1 MNNFPQLNEVE
12 PVQATANTT
21 PSLLDRS
28 LQQRQETLRRLQ
40 EEKFAEYNRLQ
51 AEAKKQVLTDENQ
64 SLRRRFEQQ
73 SSDLNWICDEKK
85 KVEKE
90 LSDKHLK
97 VAQLLAERIQRIA
110 SHRHDLEQLQN
121 RVAEDEREW
130 YELEVRRREL
140 EQKIEEIT
148 EAYNSDI
155 SRYQSE
161 IEVLQEELDATKT
174 TVNNQ
179 SSTISEQ
186 QHEIHRLSNSV
197 IVLWDNLEKK
207 CTECDDYRRQ
217 VMGFKG
223 DIWVLLVFLVV
234 FVIFIGVIEVFMRV
248 VLIVRLF
255 NSLLW

>member
-1 MNNFPQLNEVE
+1 M
-12 PVQATANTT
+12 
-21 PSLLDRS
+21 
-28 LQQRQETLRRLQ
+28 
-40 EEKFAEYNRLQ
+40 
-51 AEAKKQVLTDENQ
+51 
-64 SLRRRFEQQ
+64 
-73 SSDLNWICDEKK
+73 
-85 KVEKE
+85 
-90 LSDKHLK
+90 SDKHLK

-161 IEVLQEELDATKT
+161 IEVLQEELDATKA

-207 CTECDDYRRQ
+207 CSECDDYRRQ

-223 DIWVLLVFLVV
+223 DIWAFLVF
-234 FVIFIGVIEVFMRV
+234 
-248 VLIVRLF
+248 
-255 NSLLW
+255 